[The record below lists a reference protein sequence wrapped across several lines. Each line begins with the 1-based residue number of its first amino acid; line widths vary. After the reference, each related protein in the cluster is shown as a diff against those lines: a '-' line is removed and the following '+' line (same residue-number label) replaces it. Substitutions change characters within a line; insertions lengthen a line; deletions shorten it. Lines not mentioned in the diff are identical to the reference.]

1 MRLCFAWSCSRLAQN
16 PLPAPKAGVITLEY
30 TMNIMA
36 LVLLIVFSIIG
47 NIAGRQIQA
56 MFSGEVSRISSN
68 GLRNAA
74 HAAVYALSSTVVVYI
89 LAMLAGIGFSVLLW
103 FIILFVMELLMTN
116 RS

>member
-1 MRLCFAWSCSRLAQN
+1 
-16 PLPAPKAGVITLEY
+16 
-30 TMNIMA
+30 MNIMA

-47 NIAGRQIQA
+47 SMAGRQVQA
-56 MFSGEVSRISSN
+56 MFSSEVNRISKS

-74 HAAVYALSSTVVVYI
+74 HAGIYALSSTVVVYV

-103 FIILFVMELLMTN
+103 FIILFVMELLTIN

>member
-1 MRLCFAWSCSRLAQN
+1 MD
-16 PLPAPKAGVITLEY
+16 
-30 TMNIMA
+30 IMP

-56 MFSGEVSRISSN
+56 MFSGEVSRISSS

-74 HAAVYALSSTVVVYI
+74 NAGVYALSSTVIVYI

-103 FIILFVMELLMTN
+103 FIILFVLELLLNN